1 MYKKTVTVALVGLM
15 VLSSVGIAF
24 AKGNGKS
31 EGKGEGSW
39 QNGNLPPGIQKQVNE
54 RGRDLPKGIEKK
66 QGEGWRFSSS
76 TTSSTRP
83 GTQGRHDD
91 DNDDDK
97 GRKNEEQRG
106 RPVVSSTTLAIS
118 DIQASSS
125 SPTRERVSWTTNI
138 RANGTVFYSTSS
150 PVNPATAKRAGDRRN
165 SWFGSWFGWGR
176 TLDHAV
182 ALTRLA
188 PNTTYYY
195 IIRSDAGRGNVA
207 TSSEQSFT
215 TGVAAADTTAP
226 VISGLSVSGITTSSA
241 TVSWSTNENANG
253 KVSWSTTSPVTSSS
267 PALANGSFTTSHSFT
282 LTGLSATT
290 TYYFT
295 VTSADGSANTVTSLQ
310 SSFVTTA
317 IPDTVAPV
325 ISATSTSGITS
336 STATVG
342 WTTDEAATSKVYY
355 STSTP
360 VITASALSVLNGSF
374 TTGHTLALSGL
385 TASTT
390 YYFVLESKDA
400 SNNTA
405 TTTDATFTTLP

>member
-1 MYKKTVTVALVGLM
+1 MYKKTVTIALVGLM
-15 VLSSVGIAF
+15 VLSSVGVAF

-39 QNGNLPPGIQKQVNE
+39 QNGNLPPGIQKQIE
-54 RGRDLPKGIEKK
+54 EKGRDLPKGIEKK
-66 QGEGWRFSSS
+66 QGENWRFSSS

-83 GTQGRHDD
+83 GNQAKHDD
-91 DNDDDK
+91 DNDGDK

-106 RPVVSSTTLAIS
+106 RPVISSTTLVIS
-118 DIQASSS
+118 NIQASSTG
-125 SPTRERVSWTTNI
+125 PARERITWTTNI

-150 PVNPATAKRAGDRRN
+150 PVNLATAKRAVDQN
-165 SWFGSWFGWGR
+165 SSWFSRWFSWGR
-176 TLDHAV
+176 TLQHKV

-195 IIRSDAGRGNVA
+195 IVRSAAGAGNVA

-226 VISGLSVSGITTSSA
+226 VISALSVSGITTSSA
-241 TVSWSTNENANG
+241 TVAWTTNENANG
-253 KVSWSTTSPVTSSS
+253 TVRYSTTSPVTTSS
-267 PALANGSFTTSHSFT
+267 PALTNGSFTTSHSFT

-295 VTSADGSANTVTSLQ
+295 VTSADGSANSTTAPQ

-317 IPDTVAPV
+317 IPDTTAPV
-325 ISATSTSGITS
+325 ISAVSASGITS